1 MANSKL
7 RTINITI
14 QTLEFMLL
22 SPAASNSQPYD
33 LNPL

>member
-14 QTLEFMLL
+14 KTLESMLL
-22 SPAASNSQPYD
+22 NAAASNSQPYD